1 MAEPKKR
8 DIWRNSSKRK
18 MGPELSGLEGPRDFL
33 VGILF
38 LVVLILVAMLIA
50 FVAFG

>member
-1 MAEPKKR
+1 MADSKKR
-8 DIWRNSSKRK
+8 DLWRNSSKRK
-18 MGPELSGLEGPRDFL
+18 MGPEFSGLEGPRDFL

-38 LVVLILVAMLIA
+38 LVVLILVAMVIA